1 VCKVSGGMG
10 RSNGGFFTNPS
21 KGAGMKP
28 HKHAEAI
35 KAWADGHTIQARDG
49 IFEWTDIPNPTWQL
63 NLEYRIKRE
72 PKPDIVQEEYLYWN
86 MAVPVTANL
95 KDGNW
100 SRWLRNGDAYT
111 LAGKFKLTYDGET
124 GQSTLS
130 IK

>member
-1 VCKVSGGMG
+1 
-10 RSNGGFFTNPS
+10 
-21 KGAGMKP
+21 MKP
-28 HKHAEAI
+28 HEHAELI
-35 KAWADGHTIQARDG
+35 KAWADGHTIEMFTADG
-49 IFEWTDIPNPTWQL
+49 CWMEVPHPSWL
-63 NLEYRIKRE
+63 SGMEYRIKKE

-111 LAGKFKLTYDGET
+111 VAGTFKLTYDGET
-124 GQSTLS
+124 RELKAAEL

>member
-1 VCKVSGGMG
+1 
-10 RSNGGFFTNPS
+10 
-21 KGAGMKP
+21 MKP

-35 KAWADGHTIQARDG
+35 KAWADGHTIEMLTDYGTWEAIPHPSWMRDM
-49 IFEWTDIPNPTWQL
+49 
-63 NLEYRIKRE
+63 EYRIRRE

-95 KDGNW
+95 KDSTW

-111 LAGKFKLTYDGET
+111 VAGTFKLTYDGET
-124 GQSTLS
+124 RELKAAEL